1 MKKTSI
7 MTIALVFAAFA
18 CAQTSGTSSK
28 PSASSGAK
36 SNGYEWAV
44 HSGDS
49 WKWVGAPLSAEEQE
63 SLNQAIQQAGG
74 KNPGTYVL
82 MIARGD
88 KLSFQADTEK
98 KEPADQLEK
107 QSLFKTGEY
116 RFRVVPKGNSYTIL
130 KSRLEKA
137 AG

>member
-1 MKKTSI
+1 MKKTII
-7 MTIALVFAAFA
+7 MTIALLLTAFA
-18 CAQTSGTSSK
+18 YAQTSATGNK
-28 PSASSGAK
+28 PSAGSGAK
-36 SNGYEWAV
+36 SSGYEWAV
-44 HSGDS
+44 RNGDG

-116 RFRVVPKGNSYTIL
+116 RFRVVPKGNSYAIL
-130 KSRLEKA
+130 KGRLEKA
-137 AG
+137 PA

>member
-1 MKKTSI
+1 MKKTII
-7 MTIALVFAAFA
+7 MTIALALTAFA
-18 CAQTSGTSSK
+18 WAQTSGTGSK
-28 PSASSGAK
+28 PSAGSGAN

-44 HSGDS
+44 RSGDA

-82 MIARGD
+82 MVAKGD

-107 QSLFKTGEY
+107 QSLFKIGEY